1 MKAVSREARDLGQAG
16 DPPAA
21 LDFPAVYRQHFA
33 YVFRTLRRLGVRPS
47 ELNDATQETF
57 TVVLRRLGDYDPQR
71 PIEPWLFGI
80 AFRVAA
86 ALRRRRARRIIEV
99 FSRTDEVA
107 DDDSLGP
114 ESSFADRQARGL
126 VLAGLEA
133 LNLDRRAVFVMHDID
148 GQSVPEI
155 ARTLDV
161 PLNTVYSRLRVAR
174 AEFFARIQKLR
185 RRRGDNGGEP

>member
-1 MKAVSREARDLGQAG
+1 MKAVSREARDLGQAA
-16 DPPAA
+16 DAPAA
-21 LDFPAVYRQHFA
+21 PDFASVYRLNFA
-33 YVFRTLRRLGVRPS
+33 YVFRTLRRLGVRPA

-57 TVVLRRLGDYDPQR
+57 MVVLRRLDDYEPER

-86 ALRRRRARRIIEV
+86 AQRRRRARRIIEV
-99 FSRTDEVA
+99 FSRPEDVA

-126 VLAGLEA
+126 VLEGLEA

-155 ARTLDV
+155 ARALDV

-174 AEFFARIQKLR
+174 EEFFARIQKLR
-185 RRRGDNGGEP
+185 RRRGQKEGEP

>member
-1 MKAVSREARDLGQAG
+1 M
-16 DPPAA
+16 
-21 LDFPAVYRQHFA
+21 
-33 YVFRTLRRLGVRPS
+33 RPS
-47 ELNDATQETF
+47 ELNDAAQETF
-57 TVVLRRLGDYDPQR
+57 TVVLRRLADYEPER

-86 ALRRRRARRIIEV
+86 GLRRRRARRIIEV
-99 FSRTDEVA
+99 LSGTDDIA
-107 DDDSLGP
+107 DDDSAGP

-126 VLAGLEA
+126 VLEGLKA
-133 LNLDRRAVFVMHDID
+133 LNLERRAVFVMHDID
-148 GQSVPEI
+148 GQSVPDI

-185 RRRGDNGGEP
+185 RRRGGTGGEQ